1 MAPKRINANKNQ
13 IVLERES
20 MAFRRLMPQKSEE
33 QYIEKIRKTVRFW
46 DAWKSW
52 VLFGSVILLIVLFA
66 FLNWLFSLFTAPD
79 PSGLIPSENYSRMWM
94 LLAFIFGMQFGMN
107 VYEWLAYVV
116 KAIIGG
122 YRTERLLLAMYD
134 ARDDNQ
140 QGEADD

>member
-1 MAPKRINANKNQ
+1 M
-13 IVLERES
+13 V
-20 MAFRRLMPQKSEE
+20 FRRLMRQKSKQQYVE
-33 QYIEKIRKTVRFW
+33 QIRKTVRFW

-52 VLFGSVILLIVLFA
+52 VLVGSVILLIVLVA
-66 FLNWLFSLFTAPD
+66 FLNWTFSFFTTPGPD
-79 PSGLIPSENYSRMWM
+79 GFVLCGENVSRMWM
-94 LLAFIFGMQFGMN
+94 LIAFIFGMQFGMN

-116 KAIIGG
+116 KASIGG